1 MEELRKSPYEQAQ
14 DLFRQHPE
22 EGTFADALVDHLESG
37 YVFSTPDVFMLGKPV
52 NDGWFVHTLCGDMQ
66 KAIELMPYFLPW
78 IAFVRYHNGK
88 RRLAMYRTVRLKALC
103 EPAKP
108 ALTFT
113 D

>member
-1 MEELRKSPYEQAQ
+1 MLTPYEQAQ
-14 DLFRQHPE
+14 ELFLLHPE
-22 EGTFADALVDHLESG
+22 EGTFADTLVDHLASG
-37 YVFSTPDVFMLGKPV
+37 YVFSTPDTFLMGKPV

-78 IAFVRYHNGK
+78 IAFVRHHNGAK
-88 RRLAMYRTVRLKALC
+88 RFVKVRTVRLKALC